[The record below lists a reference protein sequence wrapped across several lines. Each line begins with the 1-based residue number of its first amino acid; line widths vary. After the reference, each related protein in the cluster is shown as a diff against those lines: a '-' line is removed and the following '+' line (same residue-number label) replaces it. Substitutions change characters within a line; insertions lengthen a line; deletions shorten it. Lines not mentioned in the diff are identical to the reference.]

1 MSTSNRSSYHHGALR
16 PALIAAARAL
26 LDEGGPDAVG
36 LREAARRVGVSAT
49 ATYRHFKD
57 KEALLAALAV
67 EGFREFGAA
76 LAATQSDPNPL
87 STMGAAYVDFALAK
101 PGMFRLM
108 FSPMLSARRGDE
120 ELHAAANAAFAT
132 LARGVGARA
141 ETPPT
146 TEIPPAAI
154 AAWSLVHGLSH
165 LILDGVLPRSEAE
178 TFKRAIL
185 APPAG
190 EQSARGQ
197 RRPDMAEEPR

>member
-1 MSTSNRSSYHHGALR
+1 MSTSNRSPYHHGALG

-36 LREAARRVGVSAT
+36 LREAARRVGVSPT

-57 KEALLAALAV
+57 KEALLAALAI

-76 LAATQSDPNPL
+76 LAAAERAPDPLPA
-87 STMGAAYVDFALAK
+87 MGAAYIDFALAK

-108 FSPMLSARRGDE
+108 FSPLLSARRGDE
-120 ELHAAANAAFAT
+120 ALQAAAGAAFAT
-132 LARGVGARA
+132 LARGVGAPSDA
-141 ETPPT
+141 PPSAH
-146 TEIPPAAI
+146 IPAAAI

-165 LILDGVLPRSEAE
+165 LILDGVLPKSEAE

-190 EQSARGQ
+190 E
-197 RRPDMAEEPR
+197 RPAHGRDRSDMAEEP

>member
-1 MSTSNRSSYHHGALR
+1 MSTSNRPSYHHGALG

-57 KEALLAALAV
+57 KDALLAALAI

-76 LAATQSDPNPL
+76 LAASESAPEPL
-87 STMGAAYVDFALAK
+87 PAMGAAYIDFALAK

-108 FSPMLSARRGDE
+108 FSPMLSARGDDA
-120 ELHAAANAAFAT
+120 ELQSAARAAFAT
-132 LARGVGARA
+132 LTRGVGARSDA
-141 ETPPT
+141 PPSAQ
-146 TEIPPAAI
+146 IPAAAI

-165 LILDGVLPRSEAE
+165 LILDGVLPKSEAE

-185 APPAG
+185 APPGG
-190 EQSARGQ
+190 EPPAWTL
-197 RRPDMAEEPR
+197 PP